1 MTGNELCPFNNANCM
16 CQFCTEPCNNGLN
29 CWECKSKGEQVHS
42 VYLCTGFKGDLNRY
56 LENWK
61 AHQTEE
67 EAEMCR
73 AAIKLHEEQ
82 IGDCSTCVNLD
93 RSTEPGFV
101 TDYGGCR
108 MGKAFF
114 AEKACGLVDHVCD
127 GYTEER
133 GLVEWAR
140 ARLAELA

>member
-1 MTGNELCPFNNANCM
+1 MMYSFR
-16 CQFCTEPCNNGLN
+16 
-29 CWECKSKGEQVHS
+29 KSFFP
-42 VYLCTGFKGDLNRY
+42 TP
-56 LENWK
+56 
-61 AHQTEE
+61 EE

-93 RSTEPGFV
+93 RSMEPGFV

-114 AEKACGLVDHVCD
+114 AEKACGIVDHVCD

>member
-1 MTGNELCPFNNANCM
+1 MRYRCNCPEYEERPCDNPNEELECEE
-16 CQFCTEPCNNGLN
+16 CQHGKP
-29 CWECKSKGEQVHS
+29 
-42 VYLCTGFKGDLNRY
+42 
-56 LENWK
+56 
-61 AHQTEE
+61 EE

-93 RSTEPGFV
+93 RSMEPGFV

-133 GLVEWAR
+133 GLVEWAE

>member
-1 MTGNELCPFNNANCM
+1 MKRYIEQDAVEKMLEDAQLISDGE
-16 CQFCTEPCNNGLN
+16 FCGYC
-29 CWECKSKGEQVHS
+29 
-42 VYLCTGFKGDLNRY
+42 
-56 LENWK
+56 
-61 AHQTEE
+61 TEE

>member
-1 MTGNELCPFNNANCM
+1 
-16 CQFCTEPCNNGLN
+16 
-29 CWECKSKGEQVHS
+29 
-42 VYLCTGFKGDLNRY
+42 
-56 LENWK
+56 
-61 AHQTEE
+61 
-67 EAEMCR
+67 MCR

-93 RSTEPGFV
+93 RSMEPGFV

-114 AEKACGLVDHVCD
+114 AEKACGRVDHVCD

-133 GLVEWAR
+133 GLVEWAE

>member
-1 MTGNELCPFNNANCM
+1 MMYSFR
-16 CQFCTEPCNNGLN
+16 
-29 CWECKSKGEQVHS
+29 KSFFP
-42 VYLCTGFKGDLNRY
+42 TP
-56 LENWK
+56 
-61 AHQTEE
+61 EE

-133 GLVEWAR
+133 GWWSGRGRVWQSLHNAGEKLEAAGR
-140 ARLAELA
+140 GAEETI